1 MPEMSSVA
9 MSYTLAA
16 RLTLK
21 QLRLIAMV
29 AEHRQLS
36 LAAQALSLTQPAA
49 SRALAEIERFCG
61 GAIFERHARGMTLTP
76 LGELMVRRARNVV
89 EEIAE
94 ASAEIARYNAGLG
107 GVVRIGAVT
116 GGAIGTVVPVVQ
128 RLRREAPDAE
138 IHLEVAMSRAL
149 VHELL
154 ALRLDFVLARLPAD
168 ARAADFEAVPASEER
183 IDIIAGAAHPLAA
196 RPSVGLVEL
205 LAHDWVMQAPG
216 APIRLAVEQALLA
229 RGARPPTRV
238 TNTSSLLA
246 TIAMLA
252 TSEAVAPVSHEV
264 AGLVARVG
272 SGLVALAV
280 RERPVVAPYALIA
293 LRGRRMSPLAHRCR
307 EMVAE
312 TLTGRGA

>member
-1 MPEMSSVA
+1 MPH
-9 MSYTLAA
+9 TLAR

-21 QLRLIAMV
+21 QLRLIAMI

-49 SRALAEIERFCG
+49 SRALAEIERICG
-61 GAIFERHARGMTLTP
+61 GPIFERHARGMALTS

-128 RLRREAPDAE
+128 RLRGEAPDAE
-138 IHLEVAMSRAL
+138 VHLEVAMSRPL

-154 ALRLDFVLARLPAD
+154 ALRLDFVLARLPAE
-168 ARAADFEAVPASEER
+168 AQAADFDAVPASEER
-183 IDIIAGAAHPLAA
+183 IDIIAGAAHPLAG
-196 RPSVGLVEL
+196 RPSVGLTEL
-205 LAHDWVMQAPG
+205 LGYDWVMQAPG

-229 RGARPPTRV
+229 QGARPPAKV

-246 TIAMLA
+246 SIAMLA
-252 TSEAVAPVSHEV
+252 TSAAVAPVSREV
-264 AGLVARVG
+264 AELVARVG
-272 SGLVALAV
+272 SGFVALAV
-280 RERPVVAPYALIA
+280 HEPPVVAPYALLA
-293 LRGRRMSPLAHRCR
+293 LRGRRLSPLAQRCR
-307 EMVAE
+307 DMVAE
-312 TLTGRGA
+312 TLSGQAK

>member
-1 MPEMSSVA
+1 MPHA
-9 MSYTLAA
+9 LAG

-21 QLRLIAMV
+21 QLRLIAMI

-49 SRALAEIERFCG
+49 SRALAEIERICG
-61 GAIFERHARGMTLTP
+61 GPIFERHARGMTLTP
-76 LGELMVRRARNVV
+76 LGELMVRRARNVL

-116 GGAIGTVVPVVQ
+116 GGALGTVVPVVQ

-138 IHLEVAMSRAL
+138 VHLEVAMSRPL

-154 ALRLDFVLARLPAD
+154 ALRLDFVLARLPAE
-168 ARAADFEAVPASEER
+168 APAADFDAVPAGEER
-183 IDIIAGAAHPLAA
+183 IDIIARAAHPLAGRA
-196 RPSVGLVEL
+196 PVALVEL
-205 LAHDWVMQAPG
+205 LAYDWVMQAPG
-216 APIRLAVEQALLA
+216 APIRLAIEQALRA

-246 TIAMLA
+246 TIALLA
-252 TSEAVAPVSHEV
+252 TSEAVAPVSREV
-264 AGLVARVG
+264 AGLVATVG
-272 SGLVALAV
+272 SGFVALPV
-280 RERPVVAPYALIA
+280 RERPMVAPYSLLS
-293 LRGRRMSPLAHRCR
+293 LRGRRLSPLAHRCH
-307 EMVAE
+307 EMIAE
-312 TLTGRGA
+312 TLADTGG